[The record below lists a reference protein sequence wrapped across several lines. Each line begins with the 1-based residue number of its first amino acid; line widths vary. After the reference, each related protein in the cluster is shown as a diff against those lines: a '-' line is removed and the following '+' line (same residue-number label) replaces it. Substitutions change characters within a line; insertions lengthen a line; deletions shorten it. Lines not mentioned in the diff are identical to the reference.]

1 MKAYLS
7 NVLDAL
13 TVNETAAE
21 PPTADPSVPLNN
33 AKDLAIEALHVN
45 QNFRRQVLKRGERP
59 VVFDHERA
67 PFEEDD
73 ARADCLYR

>member
-1 MKAYLS
+1 
-7 NVLDAL
+7 
-13 TVNETAAE
+13 
-21 PPTADPSVPLNN
+21 LNN

-59 VVFDHERA
+59 VVFEHERA